1 MYNEAKILSVLL
13 GNVVLCASAHYTYR
27 VIFMRRFTVLLLSLA
42 ILALSLSAT
51 ITASAYTQ
59 EDLMEEFKTIP
70 ASHWVL
76 ADFENLSRS
85 MRLTEEQCNEL
96 WPLLQEVKALLP
108 TDNGPTV
115 HAGTNNGNTGR
126 MYSAE
131 VVARVMDLIRAACR
145 VTGCTFVKSLVPNA
159 THSMDIVFKLYDSTG
174 KLIFEY
180 DGDLIKQTGTDVESG
195 ASTSLNWY
203 LYGGIGALLISLA
216 GAAFAGKRVRGS
228 LAAA

>member
-1 MYNEAKILSVLL
+1 
-13 GNVVLCASAHYTYR
+13 
-27 VIFMRRFTVLLLSLA
+27 MRRFTVLLLSVA
-42 ILALSLSAT
+42 VLALSLSAT
-51 ITASAYTQ
+51 MTASAYTQ

-76 ADFENLSRS
+76 ADFENLSRT
-85 MRLTEEQCNEL
+85 MRLTEEQCNQL
-96 WPLLQEVKALLP
+96 WPILQEVKALLP

-131 VVARVMDLIRAACR
+131 VVAQVMDHIRAACR
-145 VTGCTFVKSLVPNA
+145 ITGCTFVKSLVPNP
-159 THSMDIVFKLYDSTG
+159 THEIDIVFKLYDSTG

-180 DGDLIKQTGTDVESG
+180 DGDLIKQTGTDVAG
-195 ASTSLNWY
+195 STSTSSPWY
-203 LYGGIGALLISLA
+203 LYGGMGALILSLA
-216 GAAFAGKRVRGS
+216 GAVFATKRVRRS